1 MQSLLYILFLPHGLD
16 IEVGW
21 HILTWTDDLRKRKMT
36 VEIRG
41 ITFTII

>member
-1 MQSLLYILFLPHGLD
+1 MQSLLYILFLPLRLE

-21 HILTWTDDLRKRKMT
+21 HILTWTNDLRKMT
-36 VEIRG
+36 VEIWG